1 MSVFKIVSGN
11 ACHYIRAASAANA
24 RVRAYKVWGM
34 QGATVQDSGPHSP
47 DIGRAGYDTACR
59 TLDAYKAP
67 QQAPQ
72 QARTVTRKESATVSS
87 KAQALAKLLG
97 LAI

>member
-1 MSVFKIVSGN
+1 MSVFKIVSGSSV
-11 ACHYIRAASAANA
+11 HYVRAVSAANA
-24 RVRAYKVWGM
+24 RIRAYKVWGI
-34 QGATVQDSGPHSP
+34 QGATVQDSGPYGP
-47 DIGRAGYDTACR
+47 DIGRAGYGIACR
-59 TLDAYKAP
+59 TVDAYKAP